1 MSKYYGKQAPKPAR
15 KGGMPALL
23 FAVVAAFALMITGA
37 IVLAR
42 PGQGAGAAIVTTGGG
57 PKLTVDRDKLDF
69 GKVKMNAPVT
79 AAFKLKNEGSAPLQ
93 ILGEPQVR
101 VVEGC

>member
-1 MSKYYGKQAPKPAR
+1 MSKYYGKQAPKPAP
-15 KGGMPALL
+15 KGKLSLAW
-23 FAVVAAFALMITGA
+23 FAVVAAFALIITGT

-42 PGQGAGAAIVTTGGG
+42 PSQNAGAASAGGG
-57 PKLTVDRDKLDF
+57 PKAAVDRDKLDF
-69 GKVKMNAPVT
+69 GKVKMNTPVT
-79 AAFKLKNEGSAPLQ
+79 ATFKLKNEGSAALQ